1 MGEYIDK
8 DALLNYLFNKQD
20 EPLDVMKE
28 IAEFA
33 AADVA
38 PVRYGKWY
46 GDTCTICKLPWNWNM
61 TQDADDWGYFDP
73 MPDYCPNCGAK
84 MDGSVGIWD

>member
-1 MGEYIDK
+1 MAEYIDK

-33 AADVA
+33 AADIATVQHG
-38 PVRYGKWY
+38 RWISGLS
-46 GDTCTICKLPWNWNM
+46 GDYKICSGCH
-61 TQDADDWGYFDP
+61 QIADFAF
-73 MPDYCPNCGAK
+73 DYCPNCGSF
-84 MDGSVGIWD
+84 MDGGDGE